1 MDYKKDEINAMLRE
15 AQRGNPEIREKLIGD
30 HLIFVKKIV
39 SKYVN
44 GCEDINSR
52 EEYSIGLT
60 AFNEAIDS
68 YKPGLRSFRSFAADV
83 IRKRLID
90 YHRSQSRHKRNTFY
104 IADLHQSPELAEH
117 DAASEQVEVSLEMES
132 FLTRLSEHGIDLR
145 DLIKETPKH
154 ADSRVLCVRIAQA
167 ITRDPRLRGH
177 FQKYGSLPL
186 KMLLER
192 IRVNVKTVER
202 HRKYIIALCLILLS
216 DLDLMKGYVEQ
227 LGKGG
232 GKDA

>member
-1 MDYKKDEINAMLRE
+1 LDYKKSEINAMLRE
-15 AQRGNPEIREKLIGD
+15 AQGGNPEIREKLIGD

-39 SKYVN
+39 SKYVT
-44 GCEDINSR
+44 GYEDINSR
-52 EEYSIGLT
+52 EEYSIGLM

-68 YKPGLRSFRSFAADV
+68 YKPGLRSFQSFAADV

-90 YHRSQSRHKRNTFY
+90 YRRSQSRHKRNTFY
-104 IADLHQSPELAEH
+104 IADLQQSPELAEH
-117 DAASEQVEVSLEMES
+117 DTTSEQVEVSLEMES

-167 ITRDPRLRGH
+167 ITGDPRLRGH

-216 DLDLMKGYVEQ
+216 DLDVMKGYVEQ